1 MKKINKRRVGGRYE
15 DKAAAFLEKKGLQV
29 IEKNFRC
36 RTGEIDLIAKDGT
49 YPVFVEVKYRHTS
62 ESGRAASAV
71 DLRKQ
76 RVISRTAK
84 VYLLS
89 RGYGEDT
96 DCRFDVIAFDGST
109 LRWIKNAFDCL

>member
-15 DKAAAFLEKKGLQV
+15 DRAAAFLEQKGLQV
-29 IEKNFRC
+29 VERNFRS
-36 RTGEIDLIAKDGT
+36 RTGEIDLVAKDGT
-49 YPVFVEVKYRHTS
+49 YLVFVEVKYRHTS

-71 DLRKQ
+71 NRRKQ

-89 RGYGEDT
+89 RGYGENT
-96 DCRFDVIAFDGST
+96 DCRFDVVAFDGEN
-109 LRWIKNAFDCL
+109 LHWIKNAFDCF